1 MKSNKPIKK
10 EYEVLGKR
18 MYIFPEEYGNDV
30 DPVTRKKCMVVSIND
45 QNTYVPVVEQS
56 DSITESLNR
65 QSGSDSLDSIE
76 TDLNATDLDNLDQ
89 GAAAIQA
96 DLNGNPQ

>member
-18 MYIFPEEYGNDV
+18 MYIFPEEYANDF

-45 QNTYVPVVEQS
+45 QNTYVPVGEPVDITYEVWSLLKNIGRIGKVVGVPIVEKKE
-56 DSITESLNR
+56 DETE
-65 QSGSDSLDSIE
+65 
-76 TDLNATDLDNLDQ
+76 
-89 GAAAIQA
+89 
-96 DLNGNPQ
+96 

>member
-1 MKSNKPIKK
+1 MKSNKQIKK

-45 QNTYVPVVEQS
+45 QNTYVPVGEPVDITYEVWSLLKNIGRIGKVVGVPIVEKKE
-56 DSITESLNR
+56 DETE
-65 QSGSDSLDSIE
+65 
-76 TDLNATDLDNLDQ
+76 
-89 GAAAIQA
+89 
-96 DLNGNPQ
+96 